1 MITFKGVYRNEY
13 EFFRNYYKKSL
24 ITVMILGVITA
35 VITFGFGLYFEE
47 FIVQQFH
54 IIADQMV
61 NKSDVE
67 PHNFEKFL
75 STSFNNILIGFI
87 IILIGFI
94 PIYGLPVIYGLIS
107 FAAIGIVAGYG
118 SIMNYDVMKTMMIAF
133 VPHAII
139 EIIPILY
146 SIATGMYINKNIVKR
161 LYLRKKNTVKSVTMF
176 KKGIQSYLLI
186 VVPFLTFAHCSIL
199 FSLFK

>member
-1 MITFKGVYRNEY
+1 
-13 EFFRNYYKKSL
+13 
-24 ITVMILGVITA
+24 
-35 VITFGFGLYFEE
+35 
-47 FIVQQFH
+47 
-54 IIADQMV
+54 MV
-61 NKSDVE
+61 NQHACKGISLLLLI
-67 PHNFEKFL
+67 F
-75 STSFNNILIGFI
+75 SIL
-87 IILIGFI
+87 
-94 PIYGLPVIYGLIS
+94 IYGLPVIYGLIS

-186 VVPFLTFAHCSIL
+186 VVPFF
-199 FSLFK
+199 